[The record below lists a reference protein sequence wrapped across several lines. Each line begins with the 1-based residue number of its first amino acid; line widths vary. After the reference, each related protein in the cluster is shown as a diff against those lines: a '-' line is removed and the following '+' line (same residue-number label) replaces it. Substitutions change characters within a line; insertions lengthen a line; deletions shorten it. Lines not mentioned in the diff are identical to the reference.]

1 MTDKESGIDPGKLAA
16 GSKSLL
22 SARTTKIRW
31 KAEQN
36 SKKYMSVLCFALPS
50 FFCASF
56 CCSDGEYQCTN
67 GKHM

>member
-1 MTDKESGIDPGKLAA
+1 MTDKESGIDSGKLAA

-36 SKKYMSVLCFALPS
+36 RRKYIRVLCFASS
-50 FFCASF
+50 FFCTHF
-56 CCSDGEYQCTN
+56 
-67 GKHM
+67 

>member
-50 FFCASF
+50 FFVLLSVALMVKISA
-56 CCSDGEYQCTN
+56 
-67 GKHM
+67 

>member
-36 SKKYMSVLCFALPS
+36 RRKYSIVLCFALPS
-50 FFCASF
+50 FFVLLSVALMVNISA
-56 CCSDGEYQCTN
+56 
-67 GKHM
+67 